1 MAELAVTIDGRGAAT
16 GANQVTRSLNNI
28 RKGAAQTNQA
38 LGRTSRGFRQ
48 TAKSSATLGQAIGAL
63 GGVLAIGRVV
73 AYADAWTLVNN
84 RIRLVTDSST
94 QLIAVTEQVFGI
106 AQEAR
111 VGLASTAE
119 LYQRIARSAEQLG
132 ISQQR
137 VLNVTKSVSKAITIS
152 GVSATS
158 ATAAIVQLG
167 QGLASGTLRGDELRS
182 VLEQTPRLA
191 RAIADG
197 LQVPIGALRELGK
210 AGKLTA
216 EDVIRA
222 LESQKDVLDKEFGN
236 IDVTIGQAFTILENS
251 LIRFIGRFGEATGFF
266 TQGARTVQIF
276 AKSIDNVSDSF
287 FEGAFEVSQFVQ
299 ALAGGFTTLDEQ
311 AALAA
316 NNIKAS
322 FLGIFDGSVFG
333 EDSIIG
339 TIVKNSPVGIAAK
352 LLGVS
357 DLAEEARKETEVLQ
371 GELDRAKQ
379 VVADGLDFQRE
390 QFLKAQEERRAAR
403 DLDLTEDP
411 DPSGFAKPDPNAAK
425 EAARLQKELERLG
438 QTLTEQLQTPL
449 ETFQA
454 TIAQNNRLLD
464 AGVIST
470 ETYQRALA
478 VATETYR
485 ETLPEVI
492 KYNEQLERG
501 AQITEANVTPQ
512 EEYNAALAEL
522 NELLG
527 VGAISQE
534 TYNRALISAQDELQG
549 ALTEN
554 DRFAKFLEQVSI
566 QAARNIQSAFA
577 DFLFDPFD
585 EGLEGLLSNFA
596 DTLKRMA
603 AEALSAEVFRILGEG
618 LSGSAGGGG
627 AGGGG
632 SSGNFLAGFFTS
644 FLGGGAQSTMAEG
657 GNFSAAGGPMLVG
670 EEGPEIIT
678 PRTGGSVMPNEAMGM
693 GAPNVEV
700 PVTVNNIT
708 DPSAIVSAIETGGG
722 QQAIVNAISANPEAI
737 KRALN

>member
-1 MAELAVTIDGRGAAT
+1 MAELAVTVDGRGAAA
-16 GANQVTRSLNNI
+16 GARQVTRSLNAI
-28 RKGAAQTNQA
+28 RKSASQTNQT
-38 LGRTSRGFRQ
+38 LGRTGRGFRQ
-48 TAKSSATLGQAIGAL
+48 TAKSSASLGQAIGAL

-73 AYADAWTLVNN
+73 AYSDAWTLVNN
-84 RIRLVTDSST
+84 RIRLVTDSSVE
-94 QLIAVTEQVFGI
+94 LVAVTEQVFGI

-111 VGLASTAE
+111 VPLAAAAE

-132 ISQQR
+132 ISQSR
-137 VLNVTKSVSKAITIS
+137 VLSVTKSVSKAITIS
-152 GVSATS
+152 GVSAT
-158 ATAAIVQLG
+158 AANAAIVQLG

-216 EDVIRA
+216 EDVIAA
-222 LESQKDVLDKEFGN
+222 LESQRDVLDKEFGDIN
-236 IDVTIGQAFTILENS
+236 LTIGQAFTQLESS
-251 LIRFIGRFGEATGFF
+251 LIRFIGRFNEATGFF
-266 TQGARTVQIF
+266 TQGARSVQLLS
-276 AKSIDNVSDSF
+276 KNLDNLSDGF
-287 FEGAFEVSQFVQ
+287 FEGAFEVSQFVS

-311 AALAA
+311 AAVAA
-316 NNIKAS
+316 SSIKSS
-322 FLGIFDGSVFG
+322 FLGIFDGTAFEEG
-333 EDSIIG
+333 SIIG
-339 TIVKNSPVGIAAK
+339 TIVKNSPTGIAAK

-357 DLAEEARKETEVLQ
+357 DLAEEARQETEVLQ
-371 GELDRAKQ
+371 SELDRAKQ

-485 ETLPEVI
+485 ESLPEVI
-492 KYNEQLERG
+492 KFNEQLERG
-501 AQITEANVTPQ
+501 AQITEANITPQ
-512 EEYNAALAEL
+512 EDYNATLAEL

-534 TYNRALISAQDELQG
+534 TYNRALQTAQDELQA

-554 DRFAKFLEQVSI
+554 DRFAGFLEQISI
-566 QAARNIQSAFA
+566 QAARNMQSAFA
-577 DFLFDPFD
+577 DFLFDPMD
-585 EGLEGLLSNFA
+585 EGFEGLLSNFA

-603 AEALSAEVFRILGEG
+603 AEALSAEVFRIMAEG
-618 LSGSAGGGG
+618 LSGSTGGGG
-627 AGGGG
+627 TGGGG
-632 SSGNFLAGFFTS
+632 SGGNFLAGFFSS
-644 FLGGGAQSTMAEG
+644 FLGGQSAMAEG

-678 PRTGGSVMPNEAMGM
+678 PRTGGSVIPNGAMG

-708 DPSAIVSAIETGGG
+708 DPSAIVSAIESGGG
-722 QQAIVNAISANPEAI
+722 QKAIMNTIAQNPEAI
-737 KRALN
+737 RKALN